1 MVYDSA
7 LCLSTSSK
15 TPVYHSYHF
24 YNLTNSEAFLA
35 GQPPVV
41 EEVGPFT
48 FEVRGH
54 APPFL
59 FSYDRYTP
67 SSL

>member
-1 MVYDSA
+1 M
-7 LCLSTSSK
+7 
-15 TPVYHSYHF
+15 YHSYHF

-48 FEVRGH
+48 FEVRRH
-54 APPFL
+54 THPFV
-59 FSYDRYTP
+59 FEYDRYMHF
-67 SSL
+67 SSLIGISKAGA